1 MMRYLWLKLKEHV
14 SLTFVLAFPSYAL
27 GNETFR
33 FESQIR
39 PLLHLYA
46 NVLSYIENR
55 LTISILFY
63 IFQFY
68 KPFVIRQRPTV
79 FLLSANTQVP
89 TILNTLR
96 ANGVPQVS
104 FARQKSV
111 LDLGNML
118 SVVLSVLRNRGRF
131 DIEPPNLQSV
141 RTTVPHD
148 SVPTLPRHA
157 FSQ

>member
-1 MMRYLWLKLKEHV
+1 MLRYLWLKLKEHV

-33 FESQIR
+33 FEFKIR

-68 KPFVIRQRPTV
+68 QALCDQAASHSFFVVGQHTSPYNSKHFASKRRPAG
-79 FLLSANTQVP
+79 FFCSAKKCSGSWEHAICSFKCFAQS
-89 TILNTLR
+89 R
-96 ANGVPQVS
+96 AVRHR
-104 FARQKSV
+104 AA
-111 LDLGNML
+111 
-118 SVVLSVLRNRGRF
+118 
-131 DIEPPNLQSV
+131 EPPIGSNHCS
-141 RTTVPHD
+141 
-148 SVPTLPRHA
+148 A
-157 FSQ
+157 